1 MSAARRRKLE
11 CVFRYAIEE
20 AQKAA
25 ETNSQEGT
33 YKWLKGLCK
42 GKQDVIEELI
52 ETVLG
57 PESDLHW
64 EDVKVAAWV
73 CKPML
78 NLIQVSDDVATDL
91 ARGIDGWRAAVPL
104 AEEFL
109 EAGALRCGVPPYPPC
124 FASEYK
130 KG

>member
-20 AQKAA
+20 AQKAGVA
-25 ETNSQEGT
+25 SSQGGT
-33 YKWLKGLCK
+33 FKWLQGLCK
-42 GKQDVIEELI
+42 GRQKVIEELI

-57 PESDLHW
+57 PGSGLLW

-78 NLIQVSDDVATDL
+78 NLVQVSDDVATDL

-104 AEEFL
+104 AEEYL

-124 FASEYK
+124 RASTYK
-130 KG
+130 